1 MNEGVIRSPKWL
13 RNFVDFEVNT
23 GDDIKG
29 NPSKS
34 RLRRDQIKKWED
46 RWSKVD
52 REELRSFTK
61 EKFQIK
67 SLEKVKKK
75 FFADDNFWDLYDE
88 WIDKKRKKKEEQ
100 DRLIKELDNLYKKI
114 LLDYEAYPY
123 RDKISVENSSFRYR
137 FEDGT
142 IFTLYM
148 DNSNKLNYRGITY
161 RVGDETYIS
170 FLAIVSGIAKNCTN
184 RPGQWRSKTNTSKD
198 PNRIKYDK
206 LKDIIK
212 IREDQLNKMDDKDPN
227 KKLLRNELESYKR
240 KVQQMKDQYKF
251 ENLRSFENF
260 SLDELENLDIDKKE
274 ISNKVD
280 EIKDIFHDLELE
292 IDISVEFNFEESNKF
307 LSTIVIH
314 LNSKDIDDQVS
325 KMKEI
330 GKTISRLDNCMQF
343 YTGKAYGSEYGEV
356 GSFSFDFS
364 FFDDYH
370 SESELEIEDGDPIF
384 IGDLIQL
391 EITFLY
397 V

>member
-1 MNEGVIRSPKWL
+1 
-13 RNFVDFEVNT
+13 
-23 GDDIKG
+23 
-29 NPSKS
+29 
-34 RLRRDQIKKWED
+34 
-46 RWSKVD
+46 
-52 REELRSFTK
+52 
-61 EKFQIK
+61 
-67 SLEKVKKK
+67 
-75 FFADDNFWDLYDE
+75 
-88 WIDKKRKKKEEQ
+88 
-100 DRLIKELDNLYKKI
+100 
-114 LLDYEAYPY
+114 
-123 RDKISVENSSFRYR
+123 
-137 FEDGT
+137 
-142 IFTLYM
+142 
-148 DNSNKLNYRGITY
+148 
-161 RVGDETYIS
+161 
-170 FLAIVSGIAKNCTN
+170 
-184 RPGQWRSKTNTSKD
+184 
-198 PNRIKYDK
+198 
-206 LKDIIK
+206 
-212 IREDQLNKMDDKDPN
+212 MDDKDPN